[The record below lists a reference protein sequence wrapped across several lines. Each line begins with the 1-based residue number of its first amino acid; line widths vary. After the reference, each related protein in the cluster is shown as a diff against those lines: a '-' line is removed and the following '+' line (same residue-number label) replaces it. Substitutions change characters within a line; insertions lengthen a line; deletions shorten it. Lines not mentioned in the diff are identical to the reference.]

1 MRFWLAVI
9 CGFLLLVSGTATGRR
24 HKESLAETINSLLN
38 HRSVDPNAPVVVG
51 FSPGIDGYRA
61 EDVVLQAI
69 SEADVSIHSAAYS
82 CSTDFEF
89 TL

>member
-9 CGFLLLVSGTATGRR
+9 CGLLLLVGGTASARR
-24 HKESLAETINSLLN
+24 HKENLAETISSLLN
-38 HRSVDPNAPVVVG
+38 HRAVDPNAPVVVG
-51 FSPGIDGYRA
+51 FSPGIDGYRG

-69 SEADVSIHSAAYS
+69 SEVNVSIHLAAYR